1 MRKNQILNFLFLF
14 FILLAIFSGYK
25 IISILTEYRSGENT
39 YHEVQ
44 QYVHLPETEAPTGKA
59 TEPAADPEETEA
71 TTEPE
76 EDPILFPEVDFDALL
91 EVNEDVVAWVYIE
104 DTNINYPVVRGKDND
119 RYLTTMI
126 DGSYNGAGT
135 IFMDYRN
142 QPDLSDP
149 HTILYGHNMKNNTMF
164 ANILKYRDQEFYD
177 AHPVGMLMTPDQN
190 YQFEIITAYVAEPNE
205 SAWQLAF
212 LSDEEALNWALASMR
227 RSAFSCDTVPALGDK
242 FLTLSTC
249 SYEFNDARFVL
260 VGIVKEA
267 G

>member
-1 MRKNQILNFLFLF
+1 MKRNLFLT
-14 FILLAIFSGYK
+14 ILFLLFLSVAIFSGYK
-25 IISILTEYRSGENT
+25 IISILLEYRSGEST

-44 QYVHLPETEAPTGKA
+44 QYVHLPETEKPTEKV
-59 TEPAADPEETEA
+59 TEPAASEETEA
-71 TTEPE
+71 VTEPE
-76 EDPILFPEVDFDALL
+76 EEPIQFPEVDFDALL
-91 EVNEDVVAWVYIE
+91 EVNKDVVAWVYIE
-104 DTNINYPVVRGKDND
+104 DTNINYPVVRGKDNK

-164 ANILKYRDQEFYD
+164 ANILQYRDQEFYD

-190 YQFEIITAYVAEPNE
+190 YQFEIISGYVAEPNE
-205 SAWQLAF
+205 SAWQLEF
-212 LSDEEALNWALASMR
+212 LSDEETLLWAQACMR
-227 RSAFSCDTVPALGDK
+227 RSAFSCDTAPVLGDR
-242 FLTLSTC
+242 FITLSTC

-260 VGIVKEA
+260 VGIVKEER
-267 G
+267 